1 MCMYMGISFQDIPFE
16 FASQSFAEQHAY
28 EIIPQHSKEPII
40 LDIDED
46 YFGCAQASDP
56 LIAVGINWT
65 LVGMQTLSCCSYL
78 HDRFQLITILQETH
92 NLNFSL
98 LLQTI

>member
-1 MCMYMGISFQDIPFE
+1 MFMIMGIFIFQDIPFE

-28 EIIPQHSKEPII
+28 EILPPHSKEPII

-65 LVGMQTLSCCSYL
+65 LVGTQMLCCCS
-78 HDRFQLITILQETH
+78 HHRG
-92 NLNFSL
+92 SL
-98 LLQTI
+98 LPAHTIEIRRNNNYPARNI

>member
-28 EIIPQHSKEPII
+28 EILPPHSKEPII

-56 LIAVGINWT
+56 LTAAGINWT
-65 LVGMQTLSCCSYL
+65 RVGTQMLCCCS
-78 HDRFQLITILQETH
+78 HHRGSITSCSHYRDQK
-92 NLNFSL
+92 
-98 LLQTI
+98 Q